1 MSEGITVRAEL
12 PSGMAHAAAL
22 NMSRTQIPLLTVFI
36 TTSKEL
42 CAVRCRLSSYCMSV
56 SGGKG
61 QSKGQVVLQQGA
73 WSRPL
78 SLSAN
83 RLFCGSRSQIPCLYP
98 AGTPD

>member
-78 SLSAN
+78 SSAFQQIGFFAG
-83 RLFCGSRSQIPCLYP
+83 LDDKSRVFI
-98 AGTPD
+98 